1 MRSYINKIKTAALL
15 LITFATALETRAQ
28 LNPMGALY
36 FQNQYLSNPAVAG
49 SAGGLNLNLGY
60 RKQWTSIPG
69 SPAMQTLTAD
79 YALNDKVGLGLN
91 IYNDKAG
98 LFKRTRTV
106 ASYAYHLPLNSDG
119 ENLSFGLSL
128 GFMNERLSSED
139 VHGDDGDANVGNY
152 NQRDTYIDGDFGVA
166 YTSSKLSI
174 QAALP
179 NMKTFFKKDLV
190 ENSVDRSTFFSAIGY
205 KVQLSE
211 GINGIGMEPKV
222 CYRGVKGFDNILDAG
237 VNFNY
242 SNNRVNLFGMY
253 HSSEST
259 TFGLGV
265 NYQSLGI
272 SGMYSTATSA
282 LSGYANGN
290 FEISVQMK
298 LSK

>member
-1 MRSYINKIKTAALL
+1 MRSYINTIRTATLL
-15 LITFATALETRAQ
+15 LITFATTQEASAQ

-36 FQNQYLSNPAVAG
+36 FQNQYLSNPALAG
-49 SAGGLNLNLGY
+49 STAGLNLNLGY

-69 SPAMQTLTAD
+69 SPAIQTFTAD

-106 ASYAYHLPLNSDG
+106 ASYAYHLPLNG
-119 ENLSFGLSL
+119 EEDKLSFGLSL
-128 GFMNERLSSED
+128 GFMSERLSDED
-139 VHGDDGDANVGNY
+139 VHGDEGDASVGNY

-166 YTSSKLSI
+166 YTGNRLSI

-179 NMKTFFKKDLV
+179 NMKSFFKKDLV
-190 ENSVDRSTFFSAIGY
+190 ENSVDRATFFSAIAY
-205 KVQLSE
+205 KFQLSE
-211 GINGIGMEPKV
+211 GANGIGMEPKV
-222 CYRGVKGFDNILDAG
+222 AYRGVKGFDNILDAG

-242 SNNRVNLFGMY
+242 ANNRVNLFGMY
-253 HSSEST
+253 HSSQST
-259 TFGLGV
+259 TFGVGV
-265 NYQSLGI
+265 NYQTIGI

-290 FEISVQMK
+290 FEVSLQMK